1 MNINPIKT
9 EQDYDNALKRIN
21 ELWGSKEDTPECDE
35 FEILFTLVEAYERD
49 HYPITPPHPI
59 EAIKFRLDQLGMKES
74 ELNKI
79 LGNRSR
85 KSELFNGKRK
95 LTLSTIRILHQKL
108 NIPLESLISPY

>member
-9 EQDYDNALKRIN
+9 EQDYGDTLKRIN
-21 ELWGSKEDTPECDE
+21 ELWGSEENTPEGDE

-49 HYPITPPHPI
+49 HYPIGPPHPI

-74 ELNKI
+74 ELNAI

-95 LTLSTIRILHQKL
+95 LTLSIIRKLHQKL
-108 NIPLESLISPY
+108 NIPLESLIAPY

>member
-9 EQDYDNALKRIN
+9 EQDYDDTLKRIN
-21 ELWGSKEDTPECDE
+21 ELWGSKEDTPEGDE

-49 HYPITPPHPI
+49 HYPISPPHPI

-95 LTLSTIRILHQKL
+95 LTLSIIRTLHAKL

>member
-9 EQDYDNALKRIN
+9 EQDYDKALERVN
-21 ELWGSKEDTPECDE
+21 ELWGSEENTPEGDE

-49 HYPITPPHPI
+49 HYPISPPNPI

-85 KSELFNGKRK
+85 KSELFSGKRK
-95 LTLSTIRILHQKL
+95 LTLSIIRKLHQEL
-108 NIPLESLISPY
+108 NIPLESLIAPY